1 MGVVPA
7 EREVGEANLEH
18 GLINIRDSKRNIL
31 RLFHRA
37 SVERPG
43 LLKSVSTIFVFL
55 AAFLFVA
62 SYLGGGTT
70 GLIWAGLIAIVAVVV
85 YLLFFG
91 WIARLSFVR
100 RVSEHGRPPYSGLA
114 RAPPPAQ
121 SMPSPSGSPP
131 PAAISNR
138 TRRAPQ
144 KRPSS
149 RSKPEPSKPDIP
161 AIQTRQVPNVCDSGP
176 YDVEP
181 GRPTKIRLEVETGS
195 TIVGTLEERDGDD
208 FEFKIVDEDN
218 WVRYQQGRKFEVED
232 EGDGEGV
239 YKIVWEAPSDGPW
252 FLILEAYGK
261 QLVRVVS
268 VNLRLSRG
276 P

>member
-1 MGVVPA
+1 M
-7 EREVGEANLEH
+7 
-18 GLINIRDSKRNIL
+18 
-31 RLFHRA
+31 
-37 SVERPG
+37 ERPG

-91 WIARLSFVR
+91 WIARLPFLR
-100 RVSEHGRPPYSGLA
+100 RVSEDGRPPESALA
-114 RAPPPAQ
+114 QARPPAQ
-121 SMPSPSGSPP
+121 GMPSPSGNPP
-131 PAAISNR
+131 PAVSNR
-138 TRRAPQ
+138 TQRAPQ
-144 KRPSS
+144 KWPAS
-149 RSKPEPSKPDIP
+149 RSKPEPPKSNLP
-161 AIQTRQVPNVCDSGP
+161 ATQTRQVPNLCDPGP

-181 GRPTKIRLEVETGS
+181 GRPTKIRLEVGTAS

-218 WVRYQQGRKFEVED
+218 WVRYQQGRRFDVED

-268 VNLRLSRG
+268 VNLRPSRG